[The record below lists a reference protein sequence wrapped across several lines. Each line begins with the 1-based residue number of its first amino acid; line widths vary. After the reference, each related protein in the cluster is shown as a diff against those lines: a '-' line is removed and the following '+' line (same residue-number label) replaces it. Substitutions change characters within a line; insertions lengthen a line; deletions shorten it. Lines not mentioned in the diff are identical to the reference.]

1 MYRYIVNGM
10 KSRPFQVIQGVR
22 QGGVTSTWYYL
33 LYIDDL
39 LRELDSLEV
48 GCTIG
53 SLRTSNPTLADDFL
67 YSSLTKTGAEKGLKV
82 ADNHANRWQYFHH
95 PAKCKLLVFS
105 LVHTPSNATVKL
117 GTSTISQA
125 ESLSHVGIEIHKSF
139 KSSAAINARI
149 AKGRSS
155 LFSILSI
162 DRETSLINPITIALL
177 FEKVCLPSVLYG
189 SELWHNTTAEDS
201 LKLERF
207 MRLAAKSIQKLPMRT
222 RTDMALGMLGWLPMS
237 ARVMQRKL
245 MFLQKLCTMPP
256 DTLTWKIF
264 DFRLNLYILKG
275 CSNQL
280 GYIPDILKISSK

>member
-1 MYRYIVNGM
+1 MKACPIMYSYVQVNGM
-10 KSRPFQVIQGVR
+10 KSRPFKVIQGVR

-39 LRELDSLEV
+39 LRELDSLEG

-53 SLRTSNPTLADDFL
+53 SLRTSNPTLAFL
-67 YSSLTKTGAEKGLKV
+67 YSRLTKTGAEKGLKV
-82 ADNHANRWQYFHH
+82 ADNHANRWHYTHH

-105 LVHTPSNATVKL
+105 LVRTPSNATVKL

-125 ESLSHVGIEIHKSF
+125 ESVSHVGIEIHKSF

-162 DRETSLINPITIALL
+162 DRETSLLNPITIASL

-189 SELWHNTTAEDS
+189 SELWHNMTAEVREIYEACRKINS
-201 LKLERF
+201 KV
-207 MRLAAKSIQKLPMRT
+207 
-222 RTDMALGMLGWLPMS
+222 TDANQNRYGPWY
-237 ARVMQRKL
+237 ARVVAHERQSGAKKNSCSCKNSVQCHL
-245 MFLQKLCTMPP
+245 IPSHGKYSTFDLTYMF
-256 DTLTWKIF
+256 
-264 DFRLNLYILKG
+264 
-275 CSNQL
+275 
-280 GYIPDILKISSK
+280 

>member
-1 MYRYIVNGM
+1 MFLSVCMFRQADDRNINTHVLTDRQTDRQTHTHTIYILKASKAFDTVWHAGLFSKLHDFGIRGKALRIIMNSYEGMSSYVQVNGM
-10 KSRPFQVIQGVR
+10 KSSPFQVIQGVR

-39 LRELDSLEV
+39 LRELDSLEG

-82 ADNHANRWQYFHH
+82 ADNHANRWHYTHH

-105 LVHTPSNATVKL
+105 LLRTPSNATVKL

-125 ESLSHVGIEIHKSF
+125 ESVSHVGIEIHKSF

-162 DRETSLINPITIALL
+162 DRETSLINPITIASL
-177 FEKVCLPSVLYG
+177 FGLRIVVCQTVRPQIRPSVSVVGLI
-189 SELWHNTTAEDS
+189 WV
-201 LKLERF
+201 
-207 MRLAAKSIQKLPMRT
+207 QC
-222 RTDMALGMLGWLPMS
+222 
-237 ARVMQRKL
+237 V
-245 MFLQKLCTMPP
+245 
-256 DTLTWKIF
+256 
-264 DFRLNLYILKG
+264 
-275 CSNQL
+275 
-280 GYIPDILKISSK
+280 